1 MGGGGEKGDTM
12 NILKITNNYK
22 KVEMNFNVDYG
33 KSQTDKTHFKPN
45 VNVWEDLQG
54 ASNNVGMY
62 DNDVETGKLRSIITN
77 PSLDRAE
84 VDEFMKN
91 EYENC
96 IKEVSSE
103 KAKMIEE
110 LMKQK
115 EQETQEN
122 KETTTQITD

>member
-1 MGGGGEKGDTM
+1 M

-45 VNVWEDLQG
+45 VSVWEDLQG

-62 DNDVETGKLRSIITN
+62 DNDLETGKLRSIITN

-84 VDEFMKN
+84 VDEYMKN

-96 IKEVSSE
+96 IKEVRTE

-110 LMKQK
+110 LMKEK
-115 EQETQEN
+115 EQETQE
-122 KETTTQITD
+122 KQETHSTNTQNNE

>member
-1 MGGGGEKGDTM
+1 M
-12 NILKITNNYK
+12 NVLKITNNYK

-45 VNVWEDLQG
+45 VSVWEDLQG
-54 ASNNVGMY
+54 ANNNVGMY
-62 DNDVETGKLRSIITN
+62 DNDYQTGKVRSIITN

-84 VDEFMKN
+84 VDEYMKN

-96 IKEVSSE
+96 IKEVRTE

-110 LMKQK
+110 LMKQR

-122 KETTTQITD
+122 KETQSTTTQITE

>member
-1 MGGGGEKGDTM
+1 M

-33 KSQTDKTHFKPN
+33 KSQTDKTHFRPN
-45 VNVWEDLQG
+45 VSVWEDLQG

-62 DNDVETGKLRSIITN
+62 DNDYQTGKVRSIITN

-84 VDEFMKN
+84 VDEYMKN

-96 IKEVSSE
+96 IKEVRSE

-110 LMKQK
+110 LMKQR

-122 KETTTQITD
+122 KETQSTTTQITE

>member
-1 MGGGGEKGDTM
+1 M

-45 VNVWEDLQG
+45 VSVWEDLQG

-62 DNDVETGKLRSIITN
+62 DNDYETGKMRSIITN
-77 PSLDRAE
+77 PGLDRAE
-84 VDEFMKN
+84 VDEYMKN
-91 EYENC
+91 EYEQS
-96 IKEVSSE
+96 IKDIKTE

-110 LMKQK
+110 LMKQR
-115 EQETQEN
+115 QE
-122 KETTTQITD
+122 ETKSTNTETSDTQINE

>member
-1 MGGGGEKGDTM
+1 M

-96 IKEVSSE
+96 IKEVRSE
-103 KAKMIEE
+103 KTKMIEE

-115 EQETQEN
+115 EEETQIN
-122 KETTTQITD
+122 KETTTQVTE

>member
-1 MGGGGEKGDTM
+1 M
-12 NILKITNNYK
+12 NILKITKNYK

-54 ASNNVGMY
+54 ATNNVGMY
-62 DNDVETGKLRSIITN
+62 DNDVETGKIRSIVTN

-84 VDEFMKN
+84 VEEYMKN
-91 EYENC
+91 EYENS
-96 IKEVSSE
+96 IKEVKEE
-103 KAKMIEE
+103 KTKMIEG

-122 KETTTQITD
+122 VETKSNTTQINE

>member
-1 MGGGGEKGDTM
+1 M

-45 VNVWEDLQG
+45 VNVWDDLQG

-62 DNDVETGKLRSIITN
+62 DNDYETGKLRSIITN

-84 VDEFMKN
+84 VDEYMKN
-91 EYENC
+91 EYENS
-96 IKEVSSE
+96 IKEVNAE

-115 EQETQEN
+115 GQEQQEN
-122 KETTTQITD
+122 KETQSSTTQISE

>member
-1 MGGGGEKGDTM
+1 M

-33 KSQTDKTHFKPN
+33 KSQTDKTHFRPN
-45 VNVWEDLQG
+45 VSVWEDLQG
-54 ASNNVGMY
+54 ANNNVGMY
-62 DNDVETGKLRSIITN
+62 DNDYETGKLRSIITN

-84 VDEFMKN
+84 IDEYMKN
-91 EYENC
+91 EYETS
-96 IKEVSSE
+96 IKEVREE
-103 KAKMIEE
+103 KARMIEE

-122 KETTTQITD
+122 VTDNTKITE

>member
-1 MGGGGEKGDTM
+1 M

-33 KSQTDKTHFKPN
+33 KSQTDKTHFRPN
-45 VNVWEDLQG
+45 VSVWEDLQG
-54 ASNNVGMY
+54 ANNNVGMY
-62 DNDVETGKLRSIITN
+62 DNDYETGKMRSIITN

-84 VDEFMKN
+84 VEEYMKN

-96 IKEVSSE
+96 IKDVRSE

-110 LMKQK
+110 LMKQR

-122 KETTTQITD
+122 KETQSETTQITE

>member
-1 MGGGGEKGDTM
+1 M
-12 NILKITNNYK
+12 NIVKITKNYK

-45 VNVWEDLQG
+45 VSIWEDLQG
-54 ASNNVGMY
+54 ANNNVGMY
-62 DNDVETGKLRSIITN
+62 DKDYQTGKMRSIITN

-84 VDEFMKN
+84 VDEYMKN

-96 IKEVSSE
+96 IKEVRTE

-115 EQETQEN
+115 EQETQET
-122 KETTTQITD
+122 KESVSNGTQITE

>member
-1 MGGGGEKGDTM
+1 M

-33 KSQTDKTHFKPN
+33 KSQTDKTHFRPN
-45 VNVWEDLQG
+45 VSVWEDLQG
-54 ASNNVGMY
+54 ANNNVGMY
-62 DNDVETGKLRSIITN
+62 DNNYETGKMRSIITN

-84 VDEFMKN
+84 IDEYMKN
-91 EYENC
+91 EYEQS
-96 IKEVSSE
+96 IKEVRAE

-110 LMKQK
+110 LMKQR

-122 KETTTQITD
+122 VETKSTTTQITE

>member
-1 MGGGGEKGDTM
+1 M
-12 NILKITNNYK
+12 NILKITKNYK

-54 ASNNVGMY
+54 ATNNVGMY
-62 DNDVETGKLRSIITN
+62 DNDVETGKIRSIVTN

-84 VDEFMKN
+84 VEEYMKN
-91 EYENC
+91 EYENS
-96 IKEVSSE
+96 IKEVKEE
-103 KAKMIEE
+103 KTKMIEE

-122 KETTTQITD
+122 VETKSNTTQINE

>member
-1 MGGGGEKGDTM
+1 M

-62 DNDVETGKLRSIITN
+62 DNDYETGKMRSIITN

-84 VDEFMKN
+84 VDEYMKN

-96 IKEVSSE
+96 IKDIRSE

-110 LMKQK
+110 LMKQR

-122 KETTTQITD
+122 KETQSETTQITE

>member
-1 MGGGGEKGDTM
+1 M

-62 DNDVETGKLRSIITN
+62 DNDYETGKLRSIITN

-84 VDEFMKN
+84 IDNYMKN
-91 EYENC
+91 EYETS
-96 IKEVSSE
+96 IKELRTE
-103 KAKMIEE
+103 KAKIIEE
-110 LMKQK
+110 LMKEK
-115 EQETQEN
+115 EKETQTTN
-122 KETTTQITD
+122 TKTSNTETSNTQINE

>member
-1 MGGGGEKGDTM
+1 M

-45 VNVWEDLQG
+45 VNVWDDLQG
-54 ASNNVGMY
+54 ASNNVGIY
-62 DNDVETGKLRSIITN
+62 DNDYETGKLRSIITN

-84 VDEFMKN
+84 VDEYMKN
-91 EYENC
+91 EYENS
-96 IKEVSSE
+96 IKEVNNE

-115 EQETQEN
+115 EVENQEN
-122 KETTTQITD
+122 NNNVTENTQINE

>member
-1 MGGGGEKGDTM
+1 M
-12 NILKITNNYK
+12 NILKITKNYK

-45 VNVWEDLQG
+45 VSVWEDLQG

-62 DNDVETGKLRSIITN
+62 DNDYQLGKIRSIVTN

-84 VDEFMKN
+84 VDEYMKN
-91 EYENC
+91 EYEQS
-96 IKEVSSE
+96 IKEVRAE

-110 LMKQK
+110 LMKQR

-122 KETTTQITD
+122 KETQSTTTQITE

>member
-1 MGGGGEKGDTM
+1 M

-22 KVEMNFNVDYG
+22 KVEMNFNLDYG

-45 VNVWEDLQG
+45 VSVWDDLQG

-62 DNDVETGKLRSIITN
+62 DNDYQTGKVRSIVTN

-84 VDEFMKN
+84 VDEYMKN

-96 IKEVSSE
+96 IKEVRTE
-103 KAKMIEE
+103 KTKMIEE
-110 LMKQK
+110 LMKQREQEK
-115 EQETQEN
+115 QETQEN
-122 KETTTQITD
+122 VTNNTQITE

>member
-1 MGGGGEKGDTM
+1 M

-45 VNVWEDLQG
+45 VSVWEDLQG

-62 DNDVETGKLRSIITN
+62 DNDYQLGKIRSVITN
-77 PSLDRAE
+77 PSLDSAE
-84 VDEFMKN
+84 VDEYMKN

-96 IKEVSSE
+96 IKEVRSE

-110 LMKQK
+110 LMKQR

-122 KETTTQITD
+122 KETQSTTTQITE

>member
-1 MGGGGEKGDTM
+1 M

-62 DNDVETGKLRSIITN
+62 DNDYETGKMRSIITN

-84 VDEFMKN
+84 VEEYMKN

-96 IKEVSSE
+96 IKDVRSE

-110 LMKQK
+110 LMKQR

-122 KETTTQITD
+122 KETQSETTQITE

>member
-1 MGGGGEKGDTM
+1 M
-12 NILKITNNYK
+12 NITKITNNYK

-33 KSQTDKTHFKPN
+33 NSQTDKTHFKPN
-45 VNVWEDLQG
+45 VNVWDDLQG

-62 DNDVETGKLRSIITN
+62 DNDYETGKLRSIITN

-84 VDEFMKN
+84 IDEYMKN
-91 EYENC
+91 EYENS
-96 IKEVSSE
+96 IKDVRTE

-122 KETTTQITD
+122 KETQSTNTQISEK

>member
-1 MGGGGEKGDTM
+1 M

-33 KSQTDKTHFKPN
+33 KSQTDKTHFRPN
-45 VNVWEDLQG
+45 VSVWEDLQG

-62 DNDVETGKLRSIITN
+62 DNDYQIGKVRSIITN

-84 VDEFMKN
+84 VDEYMKN

-96 IKEVSSE
+96 IKDVRSE

-110 LMKQK
+110 LIKQR

-122 KETTTQITD
+122 KETQSTTTQIND

>member
-1 MGGGGEKGDTM
+1 M

-45 VNVWEDLQG
+45 VSVWEDLQG

-62 DNDVETGKLRSIITN
+62 DNDYETGKMRSIITN

-84 VDEFMKN
+84 IDEYMKN
-91 EYENC
+91 EYENS
-96 IKEVSSE
+96 IKDIRSE
-103 KAKMIEE
+103 KTKMIEE

-115 EQETQEN
+115 EEETQNN
-122 KETTTQITD
+122 KETQANNTQINE

>member
-1 MGGGGEKGDTM
+1 M

-62 DNDVETGKLRSIITN
+62 DNDYETGKMRSIITN

-84 VDEFMKN
+84 VEEYMKN

-96 IKEVSSE
+96 IKDVRSE

-110 LMKQK
+110 LMKQR
-115 EQETQEN
+115 EQETQE
-122 KETTTQITD
+122 ETQSTTTQITE

>member
-1 MGGGGEKGDTM
+1 M

-45 VNVWEDLQG
+45 VSVWEDLQG
-54 ASNNVGMY
+54 ATNNVGMY
-62 DNDVETGKLRSIITN
+62 DNDLETGKIRSIITN

-84 VDEFMKN
+84 VDEYMKN

-96 IKEVSSE
+96 IKEVRSE
-103 KAKMIEE
+103 KTKMIEE
-110 LMKQK
+110 LMKQR

-122 KETTTQITD
+122 KETQSTTTQITE

>member
-1 MGGGGEKGDTM
+1 M

-45 VNVWEDLQG
+45 VSVWEDLQG
-54 ASNNVGMY
+54 ASNNVGLY
-62 DNDVETGKLRSIITN
+62 DNDYETGKLRAIITN

-84 VDEFMKN
+84 VEEYVKN
-91 EYENC
+91 EYESS
-96 IKEVSSE
+96 IKEVNAE
-103 KAKMIEE
+103 KTKMIEE

-115 EQETQEN
+115 KEETQNN
-122 KETTTQITD
+122 KETQTNNTQISE

>member
-1 MGGGGEKGDTM
+1 M

-45 VNVWEDLQG
+45 VSVWEDLQG
-54 ASNNVGMY
+54 ASNNVGLY
-62 DNDVETGKLRSIITN
+62 DNNYETGKLRAIITN

-84 VDEFMKN
+84 LDEYMKN
-91 EYENC
+91 EYENS
-96 IKEVSSE
+96 IKEVNEE
-103 KAKMIEE
+103 KTKMIEE

-115 EQETQEN
+115 EVETQDN
-122 KETTTQITD
+122 KETQTNNTQISE

>member
-1 MGGGGEKGDTM
+1 M

-45 VNVWEDLQG
+45 VSVWEDLQG

-62 DNDVETGKLRSIITN
+62 DNDYQLGKIRSVITN

-84 VDEFMKN
+84 VDEYMKN

-96 IKEVSSE
+96 IKEVRSE

-110 LMKQK
+110 LMKQR

-122 KETTTQITD
+122 KETQSTTTQITE

>member
-1 MGGGGEKGDTM
+1 M

-45 VNVWEDLQG
+45 VNVWDDLQG
-54 ASNNVGMY
+54 ASNNVGLY
-62 DNDVETGKLRSIITN
+62 DNDYQMGKLRSILTN

-84 VDEFMKN
+84 VDEYMKN
-91 EYENC
+91 EYENS
-96 IKEVSSE
+96 IKDVRAE

-110 LMKQK
+110 LMKQR

-122 KETTTQITD
+122 KETQTTTTQITE